1 MREGDVFT
9 ISTVYDVMMNGYI
22 VIPKGTRGQGKIAW
36 RTGKG
41 AFDKSAKMDLAPQW
55 IELGGKRVTIEGK
68 HRQEG
73 SGNTAATLGTVVAV
87 GLQPARAPRRC

>member
-1 MREGDVFT
+1 
-9 ISTVYDVMMNGYI
+9 
-22 VIPKGTRGQGKIAW
+22 
-36 RTGKG
+36 
-41 AFDKSAKMDLAPQW
+41 MDLALQW